1 MADRAQTQDAGNSQR
16 SIVVVTQGSRPPPFF
31 RLSNME
37 GPIPSLHGVS
47 ELGIPSDELFL
58 HRERRHGVLPF
69 VGVGAQWAFD
79 RTTGFEM
86 RPFDL
91 IMRTHDIFDGM
102 QTEDTNSTEE
112 STHYKEELN
121 ESSEF
126 VDEDHVSW
134 EQVLGKLDGN
144 DVPAEFVCP
153 ITLDLMQRPFVAQDG
168 FSYERS
174 AIVKWLASV
183 KPEYKSPKTNLRM
196 GNTIIENKNLKLS
209 ITEWLQQNGIVPAKT
224 QAAEDKS

>member
-1 MADRAQTQDAGNSQR
+1 MADHAQTQNVGNSQR
-16 SIVVVTQGSRPPPFF
+16 SIVVVTQGSRPPPLF
-31 RLSNME
+31 RLSNAE
-37 GPIPSLHGVS
+37 GPIPSLHGIS

-58 HRERRHGVLPF
+58 QRERRHAVLPF
-69 VGVGAQWAFD
+69 MGVGAQWGFD

-102 QTEDTNSTEE
+102 QTESTDGTED

-121 ESSEF
+121 EMSEF
-126 VDEDHVSW
+126 ADEDHVSW
-134 EQVLGKLDGN
+134 EQILGKLDGK
-144 DVPAEFVCP
+144 DVPGEFVCP

-174 AIVKWLASV
+174 ALVKWLASV
-183 KPEYKSPKTNLRM
+183 KPEYKSPKTNLKM

-209 ITEWLQQNGIVPAKT
+209 ITEWLQQNGIVSAET
-224 QAAEDKS
+224 QAPAEKS